1 MPEDCKEKFP
11 NCIYVERNAEISAE
25 NQQLKREISKLKEE
39 LQVINSDKKDLES
52 LIIKLNMRMYL
63 GY

>member
-1 MPEDCKEKFP
+1 MPEDCKEKFQ

-25 NQQLKREISKLKEE
+25 NQQLKQEILKLKEE
-39 LQVINSDKKDLES
+39 IRILNSDKRDLED

-63 GY
+63 GC

>member
-1 MPEDCKEKFP
+1 MPEDCKDKFT
-11 NCIYVERNAEISAE
+11 NCIYVERNAEISTE
-25 NQQLKREISKLKEE
+25 NQQLKQEILKLNEE
-39 LQVINSDKKDLES
+39 LRILNSDKRDLEN

>member
-1 MPEDCKEKFP
+1 MPEECKEKFP

-25 NQQLKREISKLKEE
+25 NQQLKREILKLKEE
-39 LQVINSDKKDLES
+39 LRILNSEKSDLEN
-52 LIIKLNMRMYL
+52 LVIKLNMRMYF

>member
-1 MPEDCKEKFP
+1 MPEECKEKFP

-39 LQVINSDKKDLES
+39 LRILNSEKSDLEN
-52 LIIKLNMRMYL
+52 LVIKLNMRMYF